1 MGFPGLAQ
9 PKDKRGTVVSL
20 VLNEQSGGLHSAEGS
35 NSTASLLLDAFVIA
49 ARHRGVHLSRE
60 QILRDHQ
67 LKSPEITIPQML
79 RIARKAGLRS
89 RSVRL
94 RWRDLFGMG
103 TALPA
108 IVILRNGSAMIL
120 LGANPGHGSRPDVV
134 VLLDP
139 SGDENAPL
147 ILDELRFT
155 AAWDGEVFLIK
166 RDYRLRDDDR
176 PFGMGW
182 IIGQLLRDRRITR
195 DLTICAI
202 LLAVLALTPIAFWR
216 IMIDRVMH
224 YGSISTF
231 TVLCIAFAV
240 LVIFDTA
247 FGHLRRQM
255 VLFLTTRVD
264 VKIWNHMF
272 DRLLNLPIDF
282 FERTPTGEIV
292 HDMYEIYKVRA
303 FLTNQVFGTVLDSF
317 VLIVFLPIM
326 FLISTILTAVVLTI
340 CLLMCLLMAVR
351 LPAIRRKVGAA
362 MQAEVNRGT
371 ILVEAVHGMRTIKSL
386 ALDARQRHQFDVRLA
401 TVAERRFDEGLTT
414 NWIQTLMHPL
424 EMALQAGIVA
434 VAVYLAITTNDPVY
448 VGAIFAFMLMSQ
460 RVARP
465 ILQAAQSIVQIDE
478 ARRAIAKC
486 AAIINRPPEAGRSGH
501 GIRTPIVGRIE
512 FSDVTFRY
520 PGTVSPALDRV
531 SFTIPEGSVFGI
543 VGRSGSGKTTVTRL
557 LQGLH
562 GGYHGLIKIDS
573 NDLREYDIDH
583 LRSSIGVVLQDNFLF
598 RGTIRET
605 IAAAKP
611 HARFEEIV
619 RAARLAGAEEFIER
633 LPAGYETFI
642 QEGSTNLSG
651 GQRQRLAIARALIG
665 DPRIL
670 MLDEATSS
678 LDADSEAI
686 VNANLQK
693 IAQGRTLIVISH
705 RLSSIVHADRILV
718 LECGAVYDS
727 GTHHELLERC
737 DIYAG
742 LWHLQH
748 RHLTPR
754 TASNEIAPLRS
765 KAAE

>member
-1 MGFPGLAQ
+1 LAL
-9 PKDKRGTVVSL
+9 S
-20 VLNEQSGGLHSAEGS
+20 EQSTITHPLDGGS
-35 NSTASLLLDAFVIA
+35 NAAALLLDAFIVA
-49 ARHRGVHLSRE
+49 SRHRGVHLSRE
-60 QILRDHQ
+60 QVLRDHQ
-67 LKSPEITIPQML
+67 LKSPEITVPQML
-79 RIARKAGLRS
+79 RIARKAGMRG
-89 RSVRL
+89 RAVRL
-94 RWRDLFGMG
+94 RWQDLFKMG

-108 IVILRNGSAMIL
+108 IVMLRNGSAMVL
-120 LGANPGHGSRPDVV
+120 LGTRPGRGGQPDVV

-139 SGDENAPL
+139 SGDEDAPL
-147 ILDELRFT
+147 TLDEMRFT
-155 AAWDGEVFLIK
+155 AAWSGDVVLIK
-166 RDYRLRDDDR
+166 RDYRLRDEDR

-182 IIGQLLRDRRITR
+182 IIGQLLRDRRMTR
-195 DLTICAI
+195 DLTMCAI
-202 LLAVLALTPIAFWR
+202 LLALLALAPIAFWR

-224 YGSISTF
+224 YGSLSTF
-231 TVLCIAFAV
+231 TTLCIAFAV
-240 LVIFDTA
+240 LVVFDTA

-255 VLFLTTRVD
+255 VLFLTTRAD
-264 VKIWNHMF
+264 VKIWSHMF

-303 FLTNQVFGTVLDSF
+303 FLTNQLFGTVLDSF

-326 FLISTILTAVVLTI
+326 FMISTIMTAVVLTL
-340 CLLMCLLMAVR
+340 CLLMCLVVVIR
-351 LPAIRRKVGAA
+351 LPAVRRKVGAA
-362 MQAEVNRGT
+362 MQAEVDRRT

-401 TVAERRFDEGLTT
+401 KVAERRFDEGLTT

-424 EMALQAGIVA
+424 EMAMQAGIVA
-434 VAVYLAITTNDPVY
+434 VAVYLALTTQDPVY

-460 RVARP
+460 RVAKP

-486 AAIINRPPEAGRSGH
+486 GAIVNRPAEAGRSGH

-520 PGTVSPALDRV
+520 PGAVSPALDRV
-531 SFTIPEGSVFGI
+531 SLTIPEGSMFGI

-562 GGYHGLIKIDS
+562 SDYNGLIKIDG
-573 NDLREYDIDH
+573 NDLREYDVDH

-651 GQRQRLAIARALIG
+651 GQRQRLAIARALMG

-670 MLDEATSS
+670 MLDEATSA

-686 VNANLQK
+686 VNANLMK

-705 RLSSIVHADRILV
+705 RLSSLVHADKILV
-718 LECGAVYDS
+718 LEGGAVYAT
-727 GTHHELLERC
+727 GTHQELLERC
-737 DIYAG
+737 DIYSG

-754 TASNEIAPLRS
+754 AVSNEIIPLRP